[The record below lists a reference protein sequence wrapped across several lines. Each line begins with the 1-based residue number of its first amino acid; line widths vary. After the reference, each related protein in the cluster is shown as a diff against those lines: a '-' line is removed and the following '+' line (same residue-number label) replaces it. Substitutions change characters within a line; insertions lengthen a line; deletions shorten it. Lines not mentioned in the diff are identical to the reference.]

1 MRVLKVFALI
11 LLAVFV
17 ACAADVS
24 GKWKSEFQTQSGDTR
39 TTTYTFKVDGDK
51 LTGTIS
57 GGRGG
62 EVEIKDGKVS
72 GDEISFTVVRSFG
85 GNEMKQNYKGKV
97 SGDEIKFTVTMEGR
111 DGSREMTAKRVP

>member
-1 MRVLKVFALI
+1 MKVFALI

-24 GKWKSEFQTQSGDTR
+24 GKWKSEFQTPNGDTR
-39 TTTYTFKVDGDK
+39 TTTYTFNVEGNK
-51 LTGTIS
+51 LTGTIA

-62 EVEIKDGKVS
+62 EVQIQDGTVS

-85 GNEMKQNYKGKV
+85 GNEIKQNFKGKV
-97 SGDEIKFTVTMEGR
+97 SGDEIKFTVTTEGR
-111 DGSREMTAKRVP
+111 GSREMTAKRIS